1 MKGLV
6 LTPCTPGH
14 GWSLEA
20 VTPAAQDSAA
30 PAVTAVDPAVAAV
43 TPAAVCFPDR
53 LVT

>member
-20 VTPAAQDSAA
+20 VTPAAQGSAA
-30 PAVTAVDPAVAAV
+30 PAVTAVDPAV
-43 TPAAVCFPDR
+43 TPAAVCFPER

>member
-20 VTPAAQDSAA
+20 VTPAAQGSAA
-30 PAVTAVDPAVAAV
+30 PAVTAVTAV
-43 TPAAVCFPDR
+43 TPAAACFPER